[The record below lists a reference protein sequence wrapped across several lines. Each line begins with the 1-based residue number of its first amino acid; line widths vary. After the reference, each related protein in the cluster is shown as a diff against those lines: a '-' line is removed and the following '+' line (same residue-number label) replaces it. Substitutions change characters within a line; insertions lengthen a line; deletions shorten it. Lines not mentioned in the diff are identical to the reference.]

1 MLSRKGFTLIELM
14 IVILIVAVL
23 AAVLVPLLTSR
34 INAAKW
40 SEGKAG
46 AGTVATAIRAYLTE
60 RNTDIA
66 AAQALALDT
75 DLGFVAAD
83 LQGKYFAMAN
93 YAVTNVTYDSATH
106 AMTYTVT
113 VTAPAGVS
121 GGPLT
126 LDHTGA
132 MSNP

>member
-46 AGTVATAIRAYLTE
+46 AGTVATAVRAYLVE
-60 RNTDIA
+60 RNVAPA
-66 AAQALALDT
+66 AATLDLVT
-75 DLGFVAAD
+75 DLGFVAED
-83 LQGKYFAMAN
+83 LRGKYFAIGN
-93 YAVTNVTYDSATH
+93 YSVDTVSYDPATH
-106 AMTYTVT
+106 AMTYTVH
-113 VTAPAGVS
+113 VTAGTGVS

-126 LDHTGA
+126 LDHLGN